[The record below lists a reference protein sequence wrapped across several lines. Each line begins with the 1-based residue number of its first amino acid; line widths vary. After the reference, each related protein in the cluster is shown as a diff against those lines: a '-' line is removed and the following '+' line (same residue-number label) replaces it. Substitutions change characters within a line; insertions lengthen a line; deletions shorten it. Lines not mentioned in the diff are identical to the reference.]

1 MFKEIFKKNKEKKLQ
16 KEIESLKTSETFS
29 LNKTRTIVN
38 ALVNAGVIAEET
50 VQDEMEADLLLEE
63 IILRPGCNT
72 VTFRD
77 AEK

>member
-1 MFKEIFKKNKEKKLQ
+1 MIRKMIEKNRKKKLQ
-16 KEIESLKTSETFS
+16 KEINSLKTSETFS
-29 LNKTRTIVN
+29 LNKTRIIVN